1 MRMRGLEPPRACA
14 HTDLNRARLPI
25 PPHPRGI
32 QVSAGTISL
41 LKRGLVLLC
50 GLAALALAGPAAAG
64 APRTEVVVSLDAPP
78 LAQATS
84 ESRVLTKAARTHRL
98 DLRTPTSVG
107 YLRSLAAAQRTLQG
121 RIESALPA
129 ATVRWHYSIVLD
141 ALAVELPS
149 SQVPRLAKLPG
160 VARVYPSVRYHSLGG
175 AAQTLNQTPALIGAT
190 AIWGPEPHDRGQR
203 DEDRDHRRRRQPD
216 PSLPL
221 AQRLRHAG
229 RLPEGQHE
237 LHDQQGDRRAR
248 VRTRVARST
257 RTPTCPFDPSSP
269 STRRTSPGSPPA
281 TTGRS
286 RSGGLSVSG
295 IAPKAY
301 LGNYKVLTIPTISG
315 VGLDGNVPRSPR
327 GSRPPSPT
335 GWT

>member
-1 MRMRGLEPPRACA
+1 MRVYQFRHIRAACKC
-14 HTDLNRARLPI
+14 
-25 PPHPRGI
+25 
-32 QVSAGTISL
+32 SAGTISL

-50 GLAALALAGPAAAG
+50 GLAALALAGPAAAS

-129 ATVRWHYSIVLD
+129 ANVRWHYSIVLD

-190 AIWGPEPHDRGQR
+190 AIWGPNLTTAGNGMKIGIIDDGVNQTHPFLSR
-203 DEDRDHRRRRQPD
+203 
-216 PSLPL
+216 
-221 AQRLRHAG
+221 QRLRHAG
-229 RLPEGQHE
+229 RLPEGEHE

-248 VRTRVARST
+248 IRTRVAQVRERQPALRPEPVGARDARLRDRRRRPRNGRERRPQTS
-257 RTPTCPFDPSSP
+257 RESRR
-269 STRRTSPGSPPA
+269 RRTSA
-281 TTGRS
+281 TTRC
-286 RSGGLSVSG
+286 
-295 IAPKAY
+295 
-301 LGNYKVLTIPTISG
+301 
-315 VGLDGNVPRSPR
+315 
-327 GSRPPSPT
+327 
-335 GWT
+335 